1 MVPGWYFTGSHAQ
14 ASLGEL
20 IKTYIFLGA
29 ALTVVREFGGG
40 TLEAGLVA
48 SFPGD
53 LVIQRMVCG
62 PLGT

>member
-1 MVPGWYFTGSHAQ
+1 M
-14 ASLGEL
+14 
-20 IKTYIFLGA
+20 YIFLGA
-29 ALTVVREFGGG
+29 ALSPREFGGG
-40 TLEAGLVA
+40 TLAAGLVA